1 MASFRLFRAA
11 VAFLTALGVFDL
23 YFYNY
28 ARIHALFQQTPSI
41 RFNLYGDPQ
50 IEGDAK
56 LQREPR
62 TGKFDIIINDYYLHY
77 VYGSTIAAFKPN
89 YVITMGDIFSS
100 QWVKQSEYD
109 KRIERF
115 KWISQRVDGRN
126 NTIRSNH
133 TNMYMAGNHDVGY
146 GYETRAYHIR
156 RFEDNFGPL
165 NRKWTVD
172 IDGRTHRMVILNAMN
187 LDKTR
192 MRQYREDAWDFVH
205 GLVADIAD
213 QPDVPLILFLHIPF
227 HKPDGVCVTSAKT
240 EHRNGFVRYQ
250 DYLSPTTSAYLLH
263 CLSPVLVFNGHD
275 HNGCVAGHS
284 VHASAGNHLKL
295 GDSGKVLQSGS
306 DMCNLTLQELDMYQ
320 PEIQEFALRTMSS
333 MTGHAAGASTSLSTI
348 EVTVRSCMGAY
359 HGATGIFDISRNHQQ
374 QTTFDVRVLG
384 RSVQV
389 SIDGYTYKY
398 QEILLGHHL
407 VVRVLLV
414 ANLISCFVVSVMFLQ
429 R

>member
-1 MASFRLFRAA
+1 
-11 VAFLTALGVFDL
+11 
-23 YFYNY
+23 
-28 ARIHALFQQTPSI
+28 PSI

-100 QWVKQSEYD
+100 QWVKQGEYD

-172 IDGRTHRMVILNAMN
+172 IDGRTH
-187 LDKTR
+187 
-192 MRQYREDAWDFVH
+192 
-205 GLVADIAD
+205 
-213 QPDVPLILFLHIPF
+213 
-227 HKPDGVCVTSAKT
+227 
-240 EHRNGFVRYQ
+240 
-250 DYLSPTTSAYLLH
+250 
-263 CLSPVLVFNGHD
+263 
-275 HNGCVAGHS
+275 
-284 VHASAGNHLKL
+284 
-295 GDSGKVLQSGS
+295 
-306 DMCNLTLQELDMYQ
+306 
-320 PEIQEFALRTMSS
+320 
-333 MTGHAAGASTSLSTI
+333 
-348 EVTVRSCMGAY
+348 
-359 HGATGIFDISRNHQQ
+359 
-374 QTTFDVRVLG
+374 
-384 RSVQV
+384 
-389 SIDGYTYKY
+389 
-398 QEILLGHHL
+398 
-407 VVRVLLV
+407 
-414 ANLISCFVVSVMFLQ
+414 
-429 R
+429 